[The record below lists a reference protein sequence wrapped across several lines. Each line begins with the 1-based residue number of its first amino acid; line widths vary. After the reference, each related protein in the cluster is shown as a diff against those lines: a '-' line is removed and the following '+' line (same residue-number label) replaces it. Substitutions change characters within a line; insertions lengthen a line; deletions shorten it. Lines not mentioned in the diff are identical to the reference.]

1 MMKNTNQNKDE
12 TKITRDVIDIALQY
26 RSHNIGTVFIC
37 STVYSTK
44 VNYEYL
50 CKIDSFLHEECVKS
64 GFYLLITQQWQRVTF
79 GKMECT
85 WSKAVNV

>member
-1 MMKNTNQNKDE
+1 MMKNPNQSKDE

-26 RSHNIGTVFIC
+26 RSHNVGTVFIS

-50 CKIDSFLHEECVKS
+50 CKVDNFLHEECVKS
-64 GFYLLITQQWQRVTF
+64 GFYLLINRQ
-79 GKMECT
+79 
-85 WSKAVNV
+85 

>member
-26 RSHNIGTVFIC
+26 RSHNIGTVSIS

-44 VNYEYL
+44 VN
-50 CKIDSFLHEECVKS
+50 
-64 GFYLLITQQWQRVTF
+64 
-79 GKMECT
+79 
-85 WSKAVNV
+85 